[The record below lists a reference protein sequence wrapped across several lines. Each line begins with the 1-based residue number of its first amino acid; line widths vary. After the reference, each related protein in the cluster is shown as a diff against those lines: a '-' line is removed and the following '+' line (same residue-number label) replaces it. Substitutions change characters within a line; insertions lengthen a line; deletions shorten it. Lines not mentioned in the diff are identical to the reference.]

1 MWLIVLSIQYAI
13 RKLYRRESVRQCTL
27 INIHVVKYLIVVQ
40 LNDENNENICIQRIL
55 SDFCCHSFLN
65 REKTVVLLLIF
76 KRIFVLILLH
86 LFDLVSLSESN
97 KVTYLIEPFG
107 LSPNNHN
114 VIKDYYW
121 ILLESM
127 GILLPE
133 NIICYI

>member
-1 MWLIVLSIQYAI
+1 MWLIILSIQYAI
-13 RKLYRRESVRQCTL
+13 RKPYRRESVRQCTL

-40 LNDENNENICIQRIL
+40 LNDENNEIICIQRIL